1 LAAGWDSL
9 SLYEPNGVG
18 TGKHPEAYALGKAA
32 EIVGQCRDPG
42 VFVGTGAEGAVFE
55 QLTSD
60 VINYSV
66 GLGRGDGIDAGM

>member
-1 LAAGWDSL
+1 MGEAA
-9 SLYEPNGVG
+9 
-18 TGKHPEAYALGKAA
+18 K
-32 EIVGQCRDPG
+32 IVGQCRDPG

-55 QLTSD
+55 RLTGD